1 MFDQIKLGREFF
13 ARLEEDDER
22 VLREVAA
29 CGCPV
34 CQGRLHRADY
44 PRKPRGAL
52 IAPEGEVYVSRF
64 SLCCAREG
72 CRKRAT
78 PPSVRFLGRRVY
90 LGAVVIVASMFA
102 RTLTGRTALRRVTGV
117 PVRTTR
123 RWLGWWRGAFV
134 LTEVFASVRAR
145 LVGVAVDALPASIVQ
160 RLVGSPAEKVRAMLA
175 LLAPLTT
182 SSVPDGS
189 RFLRGAA

>member
-1 MFDQIKLGREFF
+1 MFDQIKLKREIF
-13 ARLEEDDER
+13 AALEEVDGR
-22 VLREVAA
+22 IVREVAA

-34 CQGRLHRADY
+34 CQGRLDRADY

-52 IAPEGEVYVSRF
+52 IAPEGEAYVTRF

-90 LGAVVIVASMFA
+90 LGAVVIVASMIA
-102 RTLTGRTALRRVTGV
+102 QTLRKRAELCRVTGV
-117 PVRTTR
+117 PARTTR

-145 LVGVAVDALPASIVQ
+145 LFGVAVDALPVSIVQ
-160 RLVGSPAEKVRAMLA
+160 RLPGSSPEQVRTMLA

-182 SSVPDGS
+182 GSVPDGS
-189 RFLRGAA
+189 RFVRGAA

>member
-1 MFDQIKLGREFF
+1 KLMREFF
-13 ARLEEDDER
+13 EGLVQEDER
-22 VLREVAA
+22 IVREVAA

-52 IAPEGEVYVSRF
+52 IAPEGEAYMTRF
-64 SLCCAREG
+64 SLCCAQEG

-102 RTLTGRTALRRVTGV
+102 RLLTRRAEHRRVTGV
-117 PVRTTR
+117 PARTTR
-123 RWLGWWRGAFV
+123 RWLDWWRGAFL
-134 LTEVFASVRAR
+134 LTEVFVSIRAR

-160 RLVGSPAEKVRAMLA
+160 RLAGSPPGEGRAMPA
-175 LLAPLTT
+175 LVPPPTPG
-182 SSVPDGS
+182 SVPPGS
-189 RFLRGAA
+189 PF